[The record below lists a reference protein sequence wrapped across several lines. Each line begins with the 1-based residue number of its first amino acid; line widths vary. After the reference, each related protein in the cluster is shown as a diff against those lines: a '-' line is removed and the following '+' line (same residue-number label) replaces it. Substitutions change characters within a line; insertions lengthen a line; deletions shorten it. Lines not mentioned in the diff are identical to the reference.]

1 MPTMT
6 MTQKTYR
13 ELEQAAQM
21 SWTTKDVVLQ
31 NALSRYLAELQED
44 AEDAALA
51 EKAWADFEKSGEAT
65 IPAEVLYKEL
75 GLKWKLNTPQKQVS
89 SFQDL
94 IKQYKLE
101 LRNIWVKLPHSII
114 LALAGKLLLQTLR
127 VYGDTA

>member
-21 SWTTKDVVLQ
+21 SGTTKDVVLQ

-75 GLKWKLNTPQKQVS
+75 GLK
-89 SFQDL
+89 
-94 IKQYKLE
+94 
-101 LRNIWVKLPHSII
+101 
-114 LALAGKLLLQTLR
+114 
-127 VYGDTA
+127 